1 MADRKSTNYQAA
13 AWAFLGP
20 GAAVVVLVL
29 YLPVLYTVYLS
40 FTSYTGLGSA
50 SFVGLANYASMFT
63 DPVFTTALLNTLIW
77 VGGSLLIPVGIGLL
91 VAYLSFGLKG
101 AAWLRVPFL
110 IPYALSGVAVGIL
123 FNFVLQNGGAL
134 SQALAFLHLPGSDI
148 RWLQVAPLNT
158 VVMILAASWQ
168 GIGVNALLFT
178 VGLQSIPKE
187 PLEAA
192 RVDGA
197 SGWRMFRYMI
207 WPLLRP
213 STTIVVGLSIV
224 NSLKTFDIV
233 QAMTQGGPNRVS
245 ETLGVTMYRDTFS
258 NSQYGL
264 GSAVAIFLSVITVAA
279 SVIYLRRQLAIGDSS
294 GDGAARDGAGSG
306 RASRRARGGDGGT
319 GASGGSAGR
328 SASGASDASPRETVG
343 AASGSGRSDRSGAA
357 RSERRAV

>member
-1 MADRKSTNYQAA
+1 MTVRKATSYQGS

-40 FTSYTGLGSA
+40 FTTYSGLGSPVFA
-50 SFVGLANYASMFT
+50 GIANYVTLFQG
-63 DPVFTTALLNTLIW
+63 PVFLTSLANTLIW
-77 VGGSLLIPVGIGLL
+77 VVGSLLIPVGIGLL
-91 VAYLSFGLKG
+91 VAQLSFGLKG
-101 AAWLRVPFL
+101 ASWLRVPFL
-110 IPYALSGVAVGIL
+110 IPYALSGVAVGVV
-123 FNFVLQNGGAL
+123 FGFVLQNGGAL
-134 SQALAFLHLPGSDI
+134 SQALTFLHLPGSET
-148 RWLQVAPLNT
+148 RWLQEAPLNT

-197 SGWRMFRYMI
+197 SGWKLFRYLV

-258 NSQYGL
+258 NSDYGL
-264 GSAVAIFLSVITVAA
+264 GSAVAIFLSIITVAA

-294 GDGAARDGAGSG
+294 GDIAEKSVR
-306 RASRRARGGDGGT
+306 
-319 GASGGSAGR
+319 
-328 SASGASDASPRETVG
+328 
-343 AASGSGRSDRSGAA
+343 
-357 RSERRAV
+357 

>member
-1 MADRKSTNYQAA
+1 MATLTRTSTPTPTSTNYQRS
-13 AWAFLGP
+13 AWAFLLP
-20 GAAVVVLVL
+20 GTAVVVLVL

-40 FTSYTGLGSA
+40 LTDYSGLGSPV
-50 SFVGLANYASMFT
+50 FTGFNNYVALVR
-63 DPVFTTALLNTLIW
+63 DPVFFTSLANTMIW
-77 VGGSLLIPVGIGLL
+77 VVGSLLIPVGFGLL

-110 IPYALSGVAVGIL
+110 IPYALSGVAVGIV
-123 FNFVLQNGGAL
+123 FSFVLQNGGAL
-134 SQALAFLHLPGSDI
+134 SQALDFLHLPGGTT
-148 RWLQVAPLNT
+148 RWLQEAPLNT

-178 VGLQSIPKE
+178 VGLQSIPAE

-197 SGWRMFRYMI
+197 SGWRLFRFVV

-245 ETLGVTMYRDTFS
+245 ETLGVSMYRDTFS
-258 NSQYGL
+258 NSNYGL
-264 GSAVAIFLSVITVAA
+264 GSAVAIFMSVITVAA
-279 SVIYLRRQLAIGDSS
+279 SVLYLRRQLAIGDSS
-294 GDGAARDGAGSG
+294 GSTA
-306 RASRRARGGDGGT
+306 
-319 GASGGSAGR
+319 
-328 SASGASDASPRETVG
+328 E
-343 AASGSGRSDRSGAA
+343 
-357 RSERRAV
+357 RAVR